1 MDESDGCARAKLAQL
16 VESPT
21 WLPNSGVSSQTWA
34 CPTCA
39 RLAEVVLPYLIAVE
53 ARVSALERRGVL
65 GTRGPGRVA
74 DAACVD
80 CQRVFSRRSV
90 LRKRCDAC
98 RVLWKRTLN
107 RR

>member
-1 MDESDGCARAKLAQL
+1 MDDEQNSCATAKLARA
-16 VESPT
+16 VESPS
-21 WLPNSGVSSQTWA
+21 WPPVSGVSSWA

-39 RLAEVVLPYLIAVE
+39 RLAEVVLPYLIAIE

-74 DAACVD
+74 DAVCAD